1 MVATFMMSS
10 KLASLGLLK
19 IKLFWNKDYDVI
31 IFVHDLTNKILS
43 RDSNYIV
50 DAVMWSKFGNFIVS
64 MSKVIMTVVQVHYFG
79 TAARYGL
86 EILHKCG
93 KKFETKSQKVFVL
106 LTANFYIC
114 RS

>member
-1 MVATFMMSS
+1 MNLTRETN
-10 KLASLGLLK
+10 
-19 IKLFWNKDYDVI
+19 FW
-31 IFVHDLTNKILS
+31 
-43 RDSNYIV
+43 
-50 DAVMWSKFGNFIVS
+50 AVL
-64 MSKVIMTVVQVHYFG
+64 VVQVHYFG

-93 KKFETKSQKVFVL
+93 KKFETKSQKVLVL